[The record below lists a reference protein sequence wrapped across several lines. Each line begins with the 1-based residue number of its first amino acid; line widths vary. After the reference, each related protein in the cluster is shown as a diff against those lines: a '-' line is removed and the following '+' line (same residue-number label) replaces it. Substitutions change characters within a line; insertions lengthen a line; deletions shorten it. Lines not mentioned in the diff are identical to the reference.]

1 MLNPIGYIPRGK
13 HEPVWLLGVT
23 LLDADRVRL
32 TLALGRTYTRVVT
45 ALGWAAI
52 RRELVAVE

>member
-1 MLNPIGYIPRGK
+1 MLNPIGFISLGTR
-13 HEPVWLLGVT
+13 EPVWLLAVT
-23 LLDADRVRL
+23 LLDGDRVRL
-32 TLALGRTYTRVVT
+32 TLSRGHTYTRVVT